1 MLVKRIKPSELPARL
16 TFQLNYLYHT
26 ELGKF
31 VVAVDDKGE
40 TMYVNTDVPEKD
52 ADGFLDC
59 VTFPC
64 YWLGDNDAGKGEFLD
79 YVYDRYGYETCRILT
94 DSHSQH
100 LEKEE
105 TLRAQEAAKKII
117 PLIEKELESELPA
130 VEYDEY
136 LAHEVWKHGFGLK
149 RQTPRNMTG
158 YGDVYV
164 FYFGYL
170 MGAGMLKGG
179 VV

>member
-1 MLVKRIKPSELPARL
+1 M
-16 TFQLNYLYHT
+16 
-26 ELGKF
+26 
-31 VVAVDDKGE
+31 VDDKKE
-40 TMYVNTDVPEKD
+40 VIYVNTSVPEED
-52 ADGFLDC
+52 AAGFLEC

-64 YWLGDNDAGKGEFLD
+64 YWLSDDEAGKGQFLD
-79 YVYDRYGYETCRILT
+79 YVCDRYGYETYRVLV

-100 LEKEE
+100 FEREEKR
-105 TLRAQEAAKKII
+105 RAQEAAGKII
-117 PLIEKELESELPA
+117 PLIEKEIESDMPV

-149 RQTPRNMTG
+149 RKTPGNMAG
-158 YGDVYV
+158 YGSVYV

-179 VV
+179 AV

>member
-1 MLVKRIKPSELPARL
+1 MLVKRIKPSELPANL
-16 TFQLNYLYHT
+16 IFQLNYLYHT
-26 ELGKF
+26 ELGRF
-31 VVAVDDKGE
+31 VVMVDDKKE
-40 TMYVNTDVPEKD
+40 VIYVDTSVPEED
-52 ADGFLDC
+52 AAGFLEC

-64 YWLGDNDAGKGEFLD
+64 YWLSDDEAGKGQFLD
-79 YVYDRYGYETCRILT
+79 YVCGRYGYETYRVLA
-94 DSHSQH
+94 DSHRLH
-100 LEKEE
+100 FEKQEKR
-105 TLRAQEAAKKII
+105 RAQEAAKKII
-117 PLIEKELESELPA
+117 PLIEKELGSELPV

-136 LAHEVWKHGFGLK
+136 LAHEVWKHGFDLK